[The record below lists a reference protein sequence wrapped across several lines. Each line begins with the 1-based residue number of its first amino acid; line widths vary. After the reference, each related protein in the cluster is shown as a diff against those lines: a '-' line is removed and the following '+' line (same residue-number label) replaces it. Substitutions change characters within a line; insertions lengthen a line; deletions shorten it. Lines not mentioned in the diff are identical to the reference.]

1 MDNKALA
8 EFIRTELSKVI
19 SAVNK
24 LAIKIASLHAPRE
37 QNDASP
43 TPHHA
48 TTHENNTASRES
60 TLLTQVPPAPSNSP
74 QTQERWYK
82 TLDGWKAALE
92 IVAIPFAIGY
102 AIVTGLQW
110 YDLRHNFQVD
120 ERAWIKVE
128 TLYPPQP
135 TADFG
140 VIINASNVGKSV
152 VTKSLT
158 EVDIQLLKNSAS
170 PTMVF
175 PEHHTRAIQAIM
187 FPNTNREI
195 TRRGLWNAD
204 GSLRQLQQGEV
215 MDLIKGAAYIVTFG
229 QITYTDQFGAH
240 WTRFCTWQ
248 TYVSVPFTQSMAFA
262 ARPCAD
268 WNSVGD
274 GSPPI

>member
-140 VIINASNVGKSV
+140 VNHQRFECRKECCDQVPDRGRYTTAQEQRISDNGLPGTPHAGHTGNNV
-152 VTKSLT
+152 
-158 EVDIQLLKNSAS
+158 
-170 PTMVF
+170 P
-175 PEHHTRAIQAIM
+175 
-187 FPNTNREI
+187 
-195 TRRGLWNAD
+195 
-204 GSLRQLQQGEV
+204 
-215 MDLIKGAAYIVTFG
+215 
-229 QITYTDQFGAH
+229 
-240 WTRFCTWQ
+240 
-248 TYVSVPFTQSMAFA
+248 
-262 ARPCAD
+262 
-268 WNSVGD
+268 
-274 GSPPI
+274 